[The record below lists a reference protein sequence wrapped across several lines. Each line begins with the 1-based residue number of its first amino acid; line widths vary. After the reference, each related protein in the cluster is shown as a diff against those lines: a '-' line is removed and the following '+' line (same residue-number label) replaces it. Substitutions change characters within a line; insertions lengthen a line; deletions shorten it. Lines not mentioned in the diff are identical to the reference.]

1 MALSTT
7 KMSSRGQVV
16 IPEEVRKRL
25 RLKEGSQFA
34 VLDFRDTVMLKV
46 IAEPSPEEFRQT
58 LEDFRAQVKK
68 AGIKRSEVATA
79 VQRAR
84 RKK

>member
-16 IPEEVRKRL
+16 IPEDVRKRL
-25 RLKEGSQFA
+25 KLKEGSQFA
-34 VLDFRDTVMLKV
+34 VLDFKDTVMLKI

-58 LEDFRAQVKK
+58 LEDFRDQVKK
-68 AGIKRSEVATA
+68 AGIKRSGVASA
-79 VQRAR
+79 VRSVR
-84 RKK
+84 RKR